1 MEPELSR
8 LCLLGLLMTSS
19 VPLMQF
25 LFDLIL
31 APASRE
37 LARSWY
43 LKLSP
48 ARISSAAEP
57 TYFQRFPAILGIAT
71 RWGVVQSVG
80 HLTVN
85 EDGGGSNPPAPAS
98 FSREKQQSK
107 WLALSRGQSRGY
119 PAFPAAVHGFHADVP
134 HLLKIVRG

>member
-1 MEPELSR
+1 
-8 LCLLGLLMTSS
+8 
-19 VPLMQF
+19 MQF
-25 LFDLIL
+25 LFDLIP

-85 EDGGGSNPPAPAS
+85 EDGGGSNPPAPAN
-98 FSREKQQSK
+98 FSRKRNK
-107 WLALSRGQSRGY
+107 
-119 PAFPAAVHGFHADVP
+119 
-134 HLLKIVRG
+134 VRG

>member
-8 LCLLGLLMTSS
+8 LCLLELLMTSS

-98 FSREKQQSK
+98 FSRGNQNQTSCQP
-107 WLALSRGQSRGY
+107 LAVGN
-119 PAFPAAVHGFHADVP
+119 PADTQPFQPPSMDST
-134 HLLKIVRG
+134 LE